1 MRLPDLSARAAR
13 LTLAFSVALSFLL
26 LSTASI
32 AVAAPPPDSP
42 TDIKLDPLTATN
54 PVGTS
59 HTVIATVT
67 TSSGSPQAGVTVTFN
82 INSGPNAGKTGFALT
97 NASGQASFTYTDGGG
112 VGTDTLIAVFTDSAG
127 TIHTS
132 NDATKVWT
140 PSTGDTTAPNCT
152 LSAVD
157 AGPPKKL
164 QVTFQD
170 PDGGLASISPVA
182 TTNATVAVPP
192 FSVGTISPVVV
203 DVSKIDQTMSFAVSL
218 TAKDMAGNVVTCG
231 FDDLPGGSG
240 GSGGSG
246 GDISATPELDSLLLF
261 GGGLSGLGAYALTRL
276 RARRRP

>member
-1 MRLPDLSARAAR
+1 
-13 LTLAFSVALSFLL
+13 
-26 LSTASI
+26 
-32 AVAAPPPDSP
+32 
-42 TDIKLDPLTATN
+42 
-54 PVGTS
+54 
-59 HTVIATVT
+59 
-67 TSSGSPQAGVTVTFN
+67 
-82 INSGPNAGKTGFALT
+82 
-97 NASGQASFTYTDGGG
+97 
-112 VGTDTLIAVFTDSAG
+112 VGTDTLTATFTDSTG
-127 TIHTS
+127 NVHQS

-192 FSVGTISPVVV
+192 FSVGTSLPVVV
-203 DVSKIDQTMSFAVSL
+203 DVSKSDQTMSFAVTL
-218 TAKDMAGNVVTCG
+218 TAKDMAGNVVTCS

-240 GSGGSG
+240 TGGSG

-261 GGGLSGLGAYALTRL
+261 GGGLSGLGAYALMRL

>member
-1 MRLPDLSARAAR
+1 L
-13 LTLAFSVALSFLL
+13 
-26 LSTASI
+26 
-32 AVAAPPPDSP
+32 
-42 TDIKLDPLTATN
+42 
-54 PVGTS
+54 
-59 HTVIATVT
+59 
-67 TSSGSPQAGVTVTFN
+67 
-82 INSGPNAGKTGFALT
+82 
-97 NASGQASFTYTDGGG
+97 
-112 VGTDTLIAVFTDSAG
+112 
-127 TIHTS
+127 
-132 NDATKVWT
+132 
-140 PSTGDTTAPNCT
+140 
-152 LSAVD
+152 AVD